1 MTVPNA
7 PAGVE
12 FISVAQVIDGS
23 ELPPLQ
29 VLGATSRYL
38 QFVVHIVPVAPSC
51 VKVVGA
57 T

>member
-1 MTVPNA
+1 MAVPNA

-12 FISVAQVIDGS
+12 FMSVAQVIDGS

-38 QFVVHIVPVAPSC
+38 QFVVHIVPEAPIW
-51 VKVVGA
+51 VNVVGA